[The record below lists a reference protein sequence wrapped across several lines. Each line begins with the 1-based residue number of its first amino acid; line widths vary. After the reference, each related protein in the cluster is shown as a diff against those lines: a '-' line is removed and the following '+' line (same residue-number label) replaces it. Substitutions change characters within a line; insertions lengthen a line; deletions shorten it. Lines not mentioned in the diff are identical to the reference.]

1 MFFELLIPVCHV
13 RVHLLTYSVWIRRW
27 TKNVIVL
34 HNRYYHL
41 SILLSRENTSSKDNY
56 LQILLIRTIGVTIK
70 FFVTMEQSTK
80 TRNIKFSIRPYVYT
94 WNNFTTYINILSIS
108 IIISKFYLFYFVV
121 TAYENKYAFRFFTS
135 NLMVNQNIIKVCT
148 GKECYI
154 CCKLFENTKQRSWY
168 GISKVFALF

>member
-1 MFFELLIPVCHV
+1 MYVFFELLIPVCPV

-80 TRNIKFSIRPYVYT
+80 TRNIKFSIRTYVYT
-94 WNNFTTYINILSIS
+94 WNKFTTYINILSIS
-108 IIISKFYLFYFVV
+108 ITIPKFHVLSMKINMPLDFSR
-121 TAYENKYAFRFFTS
+121 TILCS
-135 NLMVNQNIIKVCT
+135 IKT
-148 GKECYI
+148 
-154 CCKLFENTKQRSWY
+154 W
-168 GISKVFALF
+168 